1 MGEGGLE
8 MAELGGKHAV
18 VTGGGT
24 GVGAAIALAFA
35 GAGAHV
41 TVSGRRQSVLD
52 ELAQHSDR
60 ISSAVCDVTDP
71 ENVAALFAEAGKAHG
86 GVDIVVANAGSAE
99 SCPFGRESLERW
111 QATLDVNLTGVFL
124 TMQSGLAAM
133 EGKGWGRIINISSV
147 AGLKGYGYIAAYC
160 AAKHGVI
167 GLTKSV
173 AMEVAKTGITV
184 NAICP
189 GYTDTPMLDRTLDN
203 IMKKTGMSREEAA
216 GVLLQQNP
224 TGRFVTPE
232 EVAEMALWLCGPNS
246 ASITGQALSVSGG
259 ET

>member
-1 MGEGGLE
+1 MT
-8 MAELGGKHAV
+8 ELTGKHAV
-18 VTGGGT
+18 ITGGGT
-24 GVGAAIALAFA
+24 GVGAAIALALA
-35 GAGAHV
+35 GVGATV
-41 TVSGRRQSVLD
+41 TVSGRRQSALD
-52 ELAQHSDR
+52 EVARQSDN
-60 ISSAVCDVTDP
+60 ITTAICDVTDP
-71 ENVAALFAEAGKAHG
+71 ENVATLFAGAIAAHG
-86 GVDIVVANAGSAE
+86 AVDIVVANAGAAE
-99 SCPFGRESLERW
+99 SCPFAKESLERW

-133 EGKGWGRIINISSV
+133 EGKGWGRIVTISSV

-173 AMEVAKTGITV
+173 AMEVAKTGVTV

-203 IMKKTGMSREEAA
+203 IMKKTGMSREDAA

-224 TGRFVTPE
+224 TGQFVTPE
-232 EVAEMALWLCGPNS
+232 EVAEMTLWLCGPNS

-259 ET
+259 EV